1 MPSLCSMEIRRSTLL
16 LQSSR
21 RWNQINLI
29 NPIISTPNNENY
41 KLINTDKLDRWC
53 GVDHKRTKYTGPQRT
68 SPGGINSSPEEM
80 NPEDMACAIFPAPQ
94 KPIFNDDKLSVAI
107 FYDYAMCLADFS
119 THLGERSDLHL
130 AAIISDRGSHT

>member
-94 KPIFNDDKLSVAI
+94 KPRSSMMTNYRQPF
-107 FYDYAMCLADFS
+107 FHDYAMYLADFI
-119 THLGERSDLHL
+119 THNIMGREERS
-130 AAIISDRGSHT
+130 SPSCYNK